1 MLAGDEEE
9 HAVLL
14 CNYFLW
20 LGKKAWLVI
29 GTGIPEGK
37 IYLHATTCNPISLT
51 QSYFITGQFLYKGC
65 SKMSDTVVI

>member
-20 LGKKAWLVI
+20 LGKKSWLVI

-37 IYLHATTCNPISLT
+37 NYLKRVLPNSNFPNIN
-51 QSYFITGQFLYKGC
+51 
-65 SKMSDTVVI
+65 VIV